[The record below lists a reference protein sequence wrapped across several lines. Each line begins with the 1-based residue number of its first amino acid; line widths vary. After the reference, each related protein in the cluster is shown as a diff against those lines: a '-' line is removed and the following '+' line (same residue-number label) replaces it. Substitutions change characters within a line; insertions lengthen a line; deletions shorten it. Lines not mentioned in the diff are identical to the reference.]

1 MAGLNETAIALRAQ
15 AQDEGALAG
24 LDEQYEQAQA
34 RGVATTKQDRYGQV
48 SPLSVLADVVRQ
60 SKSRKDLRGLTQARD
75 ETRGRIADNKN
86 ARALYELNRQ
96 QERDNVSDNQFNST
110 ASDRKQA
117 ALKLSKAK
125 LAQREP
131 VDRLNPHTGKVERL
145 EEGPNGG
152 LYRNGVKIPDGNLYG
167 LAPTETKDVSGSG
180 YSNDWERKEFQKLL
194 NTTTELEHI
203 SGKADNLP
211 QSDLDL
217 MNDKGTVF
225 KHLLIQGVTP
235 NLFDQF
241 RKENF
246 TGLSKSAQDF
256 LTQINMMDSE
266 RRHALFGAALTGN
279 ENAKFDDIALAAKG
293 LSISKMLDR
302 LSIVSQS
309 NYDKVVDM
317 DTTSPHFK
325 GRAVI
330 DRRMEEI
337 GAKYTPEWQESFA
350 AQGTEDQWNELTR
363 KQKIAFSKRFGGGS
377 SGE

>member
-96 QERDNVSDNQFNST
+96 QERDNVSDSQFNST

-117 ALKLSKAK
+117 ALKLSTAK

-180 YSNDWERKEFQKLL
+180 YSNDWERKEFQKHL

-309 NYDKVVDM
+309 NYDKVVNM

-325 GRAVI
+325 GRAII

-337 GAKYTPEWQESFA
+337 GATYTPEWQESFA